1 MIDTHCHLTEER
13 LVVDLDEILERARE
27 NGVEKIIV
35 PGTSL
40 EDSMKVIKLTERYDE
55 VFGLVGIHPESITE
69 DRSLDFAR
77 DDIKNMLVKN
87 NKIVGIGEM
96 GMEDY
101 EKTIVGKVTK
111 YQSSMQ
117 QQAEIFRMQLDLAVE
132 LNKPVVIHNREA
144 DKEIMEVIDEMPK
157 TPRGQ
162 FHCWAGDEGMLSWA
176 LDKGFYVSFC
186 GNITFPSTRSEPLR
200 EMIKKVPLDRL
211 LLETDAPYLS
221 PEPKRGTLN
230 EPANVKIT
238 AEYIAKLLD
247 VSLFELDRITTQNA
261 KCLFF
266 DI

>member
-13 LVVDLDEILERARE
+13 LMLELDEILARARE
-27 NGVEKIIV
+27 NGVAKIIV

-40 EDSMKVIKLTERYDE
+40 EDSIKVIKLTERHDE
-55 VFGLVGIHPESITE
+55 VFGLVGVHPEELSAVSDQQSAIRE
-69 DRSLDFAR
+69 IR
-77 DDIKNMLVKN
+77 KMVGENK
-87 NKIVGIGEM
+87 KIVGIGEM

-101 EKTIVGKVTK
+101 EKTMVGKVTK

-117 QQAEIFRMQLDLAVE
+117 QQAEIFRMQLELAVE
-132 LNKPVVIHNREA
+132 MNKPVVIHNREA
-144 DKEIMEVIDEMPK
+144 DKEMMAVIDGLPK
-157 TPRGQ
+157 VPRGQ

-176 LDKGFYVSFC
+176 LDKGFYISFC
-186 GNITFPSTRSEPLR
+186 GNITFPSTRSGPLR

-230 EPANVKIT
+230 EPANVKS
-238 AEYIAKLLD
+238 AEYIAELLD